1 MIVYNFNPLLNVK
14 LFEKINFLFIIMLIE
29 FKILNFMNEEF
40 ISNNNFDNDKFVL
53 NSEESDFDNLIT
65 RLKEIKATISL
76 LEKNYLNKS

>member
-1 MIVYNFNPLLNVK
+1 
-14 LFEKINFLFIIMLIE
+14 MLIE